1 MFPARSRR
9 ALVRAKAIARR
20 SESVSEAQQLLLPLL
35 LAFGF
40 ALLLAWPHRAQ
51 AQAAGASVTAS
62 AASTHTVRP
71 GETLWSLAARY
82 FGNGQKWRELASL
95 NGLAAGGEL
104 GIEVGQVL
112 RVPAE
117 RPSFA
122 ESRAAMAE
130 RPPLST
136 PSSAVTPAAG
146 TPDETS
152 AAKAAAER
160 VAEEKAA
167 AERAA
172 EEKAAAERAA
182 AERAAADR
190 AAAEQVAANK
200 AAAEKAAFDAAAAEI
215 AAAESRPAPLPAP
228 QRGTFIEPEGS
239 QGATRLGLVRRA
251 DVAAARGRDNTT
263 IFLGPAPFDADTM
276 QGTIYL
282 TGGES
287 FVAPA
292 GRRPAEFE
300 AAPFAISAGALKG
313 AGAVKARGEA
323 GGVKTRDLQLMQ
335 PRELVEIVLPA
346 GVPATPGTKLV
357 SISLGADLGSS
368 LRVAHPSAVL
378 TIEEPRNGVP
388 MARITRLFGVVEQGQ
403 ALVPFEEAPAAAET
417 ESVDSITTTVR
428 WITAKHLL
436 PSLQSYLILANAP
449 GHEMQVGDRFELLTE
464 SSVQSRVAIVRVVRV
479 GADGATAIITHQDQP
494 TIREGMGARRIGRAP

>member
-40 ALLLAWPHRAQ
+40 ALLLAWPHRVQ

-82 FGNGQKWRELASL
+82 FGNGQKWRELASM

-112 RVPAE
+112 RVPGE

-130 RPPLST
+130 RPPMST

-146 TPDETS
+146 TPDAS
-152 AAKAAAER
+152 AEKTAADKAAAD
-160 VAEEKAA
+160 KAA
-167 AERAA
+167 ADTAA
-172 EEKAAAERAA
+172 VDKAAA
-182 AERAAADR
+182 D
-190 AAAEQVAANK
+190 K

-239 QGATRLGLVRRA
+239 RGASRLGLVRRA

-287 FVAPA
+287 FVEPA

-300 AAPFAISAGALKG
+300 AAPFAVSASALKD
-313 AGAVKARGEA
+313 AGSVKARGDA
-323 GGVKTRDLQLMQ
+323 RAVKTRDLQLMQ
-335 PRELVEIVLPA
+335 PRELVEITFPA
-346 GVPATPGTKLV
+346 GVAPTPGTKLV
-357 SISLGADLGSS
+357 SISLGAELGST

-378 TIEEPRNGVP
+378 TVEEPRNGVP

-403 ALVPFEEAPAAAET
+403 ALVPFEEAPAAAAT
-417 ESVDSITTTVR
+417 ESVDSIATTVR

-436 PSLQSYLILANAP
+436 PSLQSYLILANAAS
-449 GHEMQVGDRFELLTE
+449 GQIQVGDRFELLTE
-464 SSVQSRVAIVRVVRV
+464 SAVQSRVAIVRVVRV
-479 GADGATAIITHQDQP
+479 GAEGATAIITHQDLP
-494 TIREGMGARRIGRAP
+494 TIREGMSARRIGRAP

>member
-40 ALLLAWPHRAQ
+40 ALLLAWPHRVQ

-82 FGNGQKWRELASL
+82 FGNGQKWRELASM

-112 RVPAE
+112 RVPGE

-130 RPPLST
+130 RPPMST

-146 TPDETS
+146 TPDAS
-152 AAKAAAER
+152 A
-160 VAEEKAA
+160 EKAA
-167 AERAA
+167 AD
-172 EEKAAAERAA
+172 KAAADKAA
-182 AERAAADR
+182 ADKAAADKAAADKAAADR
-190 AAAEQVAANK
+190 AAADKAAADK

-239 QGATRLGLVRRA
+239 RGASRLGLVRRA

-287 FVAPA
+287 FVEPA

-300 AAPFAISAGALKG
+300 AAPFAVSASALKD
-313 AGAVKARGEA
+313 AGSVKARGDA
-323 GGVKTRDLQLMQ
+323 RAVKTRDLQLMQ
-335 PRELVEIVLPA
+335 PRELVEITLPA
-346 GVPATPGTKLV
+346 GVAPTPGTKLV
-357 SISLGADLGSS
+357 SISLGAELGST

-378 TIEEPRNGVP
+378 TVEEPRNGVP

-403 ALVPFEEAPAAAET
+403 ALVPFEEAPAAAAT
-417 ESVDSITTTVR
+417 ESVDSIATTVR

-436 PSLQSYLILANAP
+436 PSLQSYLILANAAS
-449 GHEMQVGDRFELLTE
+449 GQIQVGDRFELLTE
-464 SSVQSRVAIVRVVRV
+464 SAVQSRVAIVRVVRV
-479 GADGATAIITHQDQP
+479 GAEGATAIITHQDLP
-494 TIREGMGARRIGRAP
+494 TIREGMSARRIGRAP

>member
-51 AQAAGASVTAS
+51 AQTAGAQVTAS
-62 AASTHTVRP
+62 ASSTHTVRP

-82 FGNGQKWRELASL
+82 FGNGQKWRELASM

-112 RVPAE
+112 RVPGE

-146 TPDETS
+146 TPDDAS
-152 AAKAAAER
+152 AAK
-160 VAEEKAA
+160 
-167 AERAA
+167 
-172 EEKAAAERAA
+172 
-182 AERAAADR
+182 AAADR
-190 AAAEQVAANK
+190 AAAEKAASDK
-200 AAAEKAAFDAAAAEI
+200 AAADKAAADKAAADKAAAEKAAADKAASEKAAFDAAAAEI

-239 QGATRLGLVRRA
+239 QGASRLGLVRRA

-300 AAPFAISAGALKG
+300 AAPFAVSVNTLKG
-313 AGAVKARGEA
+313 AGSVKARGEGSA
-323 GGVKTRDLQLMQ
+323 VKTRDLQRMQ
-335 PRELVEIVLPA
+335 PRELVEIAMPA
-346 GVPATPGTKLV
+346 GVAATPGTKLV
-357 SISLGADLGSS
+357 SIALGAELGGS

-388 MARITRLFGVVEQGQ
+388 MARVTRLFGVVEQGQ
-403 ALVPFEEAPAAAET
+403 ALVPFEEAPAAPATET
-417 ESVDSITTTVR
+417 VDSITTTVR

-436 PSLQSYLILANAP
+436 PSLQSYLILANDPANQI
-449 GHEMQVGDRFELLTE
+449 QVGDRFELLTK
-464 SSVQSRVAIVRVVRV
+464 SSVESRVAIVRVVRV

-494 TIREGMGARRIGRAP
+494 TIREGMSARRIGRAP